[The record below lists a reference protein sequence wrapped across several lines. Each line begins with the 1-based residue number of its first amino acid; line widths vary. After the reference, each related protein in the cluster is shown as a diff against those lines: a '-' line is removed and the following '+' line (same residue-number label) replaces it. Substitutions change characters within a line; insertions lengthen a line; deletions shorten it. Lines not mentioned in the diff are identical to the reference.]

1 MLVAGYAVVD
11 GSMTLG
17 GWIAV
22 QSWVTTIFVPLNFLG
37 TVVWLISFARMCIY
51 TYIHRVDLQFHFPV
65 HDRYSKPF

>member
-1 MLVAGYAVVD
+1 MTATALGTMLVAGYAVVD

-37 TVVWLISFARMCIY
+37 TILVVIIWLMGLLIH
-51 TYIHRVDLQFHFPV
+51 TYIHT
-65 HDRYSKPF
+65 